1 MTPKFKVNR
10 KNIFLIDGIG
20 AFLSSLFSG
29 LILPLFS
36 DKLGI
41 PPWLLYGMAIIAA
54 TFCLYSLSIHFKSKT
69 YRPEFL
75 MAIILANFTYC
86 IFSTILIIFWPGITF
101 YGKLVLAYEAIVV
114 LGVIAIEIRVLFQ
127 KRTD

>member
-1 MTPKFKVNR
+1 
-10 KNIFLIDGIG
+10 
-20 AFLSSLFSG
+20 
-29 LILPLFS
+29 
-36 DKLGI
+36 
-41 PPWLLYGMAIIAA
+41 
-54 TFCLYSLSIHFKSKT
+54 
-69 YRPEFL
+69 